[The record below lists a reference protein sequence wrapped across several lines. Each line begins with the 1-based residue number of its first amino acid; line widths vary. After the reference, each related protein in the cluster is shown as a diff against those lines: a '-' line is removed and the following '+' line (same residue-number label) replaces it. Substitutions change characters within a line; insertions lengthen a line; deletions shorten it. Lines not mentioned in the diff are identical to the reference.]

1 MSLEGINSIFR
12 DIRLLPYGVATLSV
26 ALALALTRSLLPWL
40 YPTTTPLFF
49 IAVIVSSWYGSF
61 GAGLL
66 ATMLSTLAINYFF
79 IEPFNSLQIV
89 NVETIVR
96 LGTFSIAAG
105 FIASLNLSWRTA
117 LKNAKAALQT
127 LQEAMELEQKAQGE
141 TAQAAATEAKEH
153 LETVLSSIN
162 DGFYILDRDW
172 RYTYANDR
180 YCEMVGKQ
188 RSAILGQNIWELFP
202 ATVDTDAYVQFHR
215 AMRAQTPLQ
224 FDYLYS
230 PWNGWHDCRIYPS
243 PSGLTV
249 LLADITDRKQAELLL
264 IEQKRLLEPI
274 ALGQPLDYCLAA
286 VCDSVSRLNPGTRA
300 CFLLADTQRLTF
312 QRSITPDFPP
322 SFGAGLKDAPINDLC
337 IGTSGSAVYCGQ
349 SVTCADIAND
359 DRWSQA
365 WRNLCVAHGILACHS
380 QPVLRQD
387 YLALGSLMLCF
398 SEARRP
404 TDWEYQLAVFGTQL
418 ASIAFER
425 DRSRSKAM
433 RESEEQLRLASE
445 GGNLGLWHWD
455 RETDT
460 LSFTD
465 IAKAMFGLPLNTEMS
480 VEVFLEAVHHD
491 DRPFVHTAIAELKA
505 NQPPAEIEYRTLWAD
520 GTVRW
525 ILAKGNCA
533 YNADGV
539 IISTRGVFIDI
550 SDRKQAEEALRQS
563 EEQSRK
569 ILESIDDGFF
579 ALDENWR
586 FTYVNRSAEILLD
599 RTASD
604 LIGKNVWA
612 EFPGLDGSEFERVY
626 RRVANERVA
635 LSVTAFYPDRDRW
648 YDVRTYP
655 AANGITIFFRNVTDR
670 KQAEEV
676 LQQREAEL
684 RLVTNAVPALISFV
698 DSDQR
703 YRFNNRAYEEWF
715 GHPAAQ
721 IYGKHLQEVL
731 GETGYEGIRPYVE
744 QVLAGQE
751 VTFESQISY
760 KDGGTREID
769 ATYVPRFNSQG
780 KVEGFVTLVNDITDR
795 KQAEATLRESEA
807 RFRLMADAAPVLIWM
822 ARTDKLCYYFNVPWL
837 NFTGRTI
844 EQERGNGWTEGVHP
858 DDLDRCLDTYVT
870 AFDARQPFKMEYRLK
885 RCDGIYRW
893 IMDEGVPRY
902 GLEGQFL
909 GYIGSCVDIED
920 HKQAEEALRESESR
934 LRLIFESAKD
944 YAIFTIDLNGIIASW
959 NSGAQ
964 RLLGYTETEA
974 IGCPSR
980 TIFTPEDNEQ
990 GQAEYEMQ
998 SALTQGRA
1006 EDERWHVRKDGN
1018 RFWASGL
1025 MMPLLN
1031 EADCPQGFVK
1041 IMQDKTAQRQAS
1053 ERLQLLYETTRDL
1066 LNTEHPLA
1074 LMHGLFRKLAV
1085 QLDLHSYYNFMV
1097 EEKDNRRMLHL
1108 RNYDGISQERAQ
1120 AIAWIELGE
1129 YLCGLVA
1136 QTQQQLVLNQ
1146 AELSTHPNAKALCEL
1161 GITAYAG
1168 QPLIAQGQLLGTLS
1182 FASLTRTHFTA
1193 AEIDLL
1199 RSTCDQIAIALERA
1213 NLNASLQ
1220 QQAEQL
1226 RQASRIKD
1234 EFLAVLSHELRSPL
1248 NPILGWSKLLQ
1259 TGKLDAAKTAQA
1271 LATIERNAKLQ
1282 TELIE
1287 DLLDVSKILQGKLSL
1302 NIRAVDL
1309 ALTVESAIE
1318 TVNLAAV
1325 AKSIEI
1331 RTVLDPQIGQ
1341 ILGDAGR
1348 LQQVVWNLVS
1358 NAVKFTSAGGRVE
1371 VNLTRV
1377 GDRAQIT
1384 VADTGIGIAPEF
1396 LPYVFDYFRQKDGA
1410 TTRKFGGLGLG
1421 LAIVRHL
1428 VELHGGTVAAE
1439 SQGEGLG
1446 ATFTV
1451 RLPLSPKVKGQEN
1464 SLAGFSERS
1473 TADEPLSGMRI
1484 LVVDDEPDMRELI
1497 CFLLEDAGAVVVTV
1511 AVASEA
1517 LTALAGFQP
1526 DVLLSDIGMP
1536 GMDGYMLL
1544 RQVRALPP
1552 ERGGLIPAI
1561 ALTAYAGEFNH
1572 KQALQAGFQRHLAK
1586 PIEPD
1591 ELIKTIA
1598 ALRKQE
1604 QSWPS
1609 KL

>member
-12 DIRLLPYGVATLSV
+12 DIRLLPYGVATLCV

-40 YPTTTPLFF
+40 YPTTMPLFF

-66 ATMLSTLAINYFF
+66 ATILSTLAINYFF
-79 IEPFNSLQIV
+79 IEPFYSLQIA

-96 LGTFSIAAG
+96 LGIFSIAAG
-105 FIASLNLSWRTA
+105 FIASLNLSWRTT

-127 LQEAMELEQKAQGE
+127 LQEARSLAQQAQAQSE
-141 TAQAAATEAKEH
+141 SAQAAATQAKEQ

-180 YCEMVGKQ
+180 YCEMVGMPQ
-188 RSAILGQNIWELFP
+188 SAILGQKLWELFP

-230 PWNGWHDCRIYPS
+230 LWKRWHDCRIYPS

-264 IEQKRLLEPI
+264 VEQKRLLESI
-274 ALGQPLDYCLAA
+274 ALCQPLDDCLAA

-300 CFLLADTQRLTF
+300 CFLLADAQRLTF
-312 QRSITPDFPP
+312 NRSITPDFPP
-322 SFGAGLKDAPINDLC
+322 SFGEGLKDAPINDLC
-337 IGTSGSAVYCGQ
+337 IGTCGEAVYCGQ
-349 SVTCADIAND
+349 PATCADIAND

-380 QPVLRQD
+380 QPVFGPD
-387 YLALGSLMLCF
+387 NLALGSLMLCF

-404 TDWEYQLAVFGTQL
+404 TDGEYKLAELSTQV
-418 ASIAFER
+418 ASIALDR
-425 DRSRSKAM
+425 DRSFQAL
-433 RESEEQLRLASE
+433 RESEE
-445 GGNLGLWHWD
+445 H
-455 RETDT
+455 
-460 LSFTD
+460 
-465 IAKAMFGLPLNTEMS
+465 
-480 VEVFLEAVHHD
+480 
-491 DRPFVHTAIAELKA
+491 
-505 NQPPAEIEYRTLWAD
+505 
-520 GTVRW
+520 
-525 ILAKGNCA
+525 
-533 YNADGV
+533 
-539 IISTRGVFIDI
+539 
-550 SDRKQAEEALRQS
+550 
-563 EEQSRK
+563 SRN

-599 RTASD
+599 GTASD
-604 LIGKNVWA
+604 LIGKNLWE
-612 EFPGLDGSEFERVY
+612 EFPGLDGSEFELIH
-626 RRVANERVA
+626 RRVANERVP
-635 LSVTAFYPDRDRW
+635 LSVTAFYPDHDRW

-655 AANGITIFFRNVTDR
+655 AANGITIYFRNVTDR

-721 IYGKHLQEVL
+721 IYGQHLQEIL
-731 GETGYEGIRPYVE
+731 GETAYEGIRPYVE

-751 VTFESQISY
+751 VTFESQIPY
-760 KDGGTREID
+760 KDGGTRQID

-780 KVEGFVTLVNDITDR
+780 KVEGFVALVNDITDR
-795 KQAEATLRESEA
+795 KLAEATLRESEA

-822 ARTDKLCYYFNVPWL
+822 ARTDKLCYYFNLPWL

-844 EQERGNGWTEGVHP
+844 EQESGNGWTEGVHP

-902 GLEGQFL
+902 GLEDQFL

-934 LRLIFESAKD
+934 LRLIFESATD

-990 GQAEYEMQ
+990 GQAEYERQ
-998 SALTQGRA
+998 TALLQGRA

-1025 MMPLLN
+1025 MMPLLD
-1031 EADCPQGFVK
+1031 EANCPQGLVK

-1066 LNTEHPLA
+1066 LNTEQPLA

-1108 RNYDGISQERAQ
+1108 KNYDGISQERAQ
-1120 AIAWIELGE
+1120 AIAWIELGQ

-1182 FASLTRTHFTA
+1182 FASLTRTDFTP
-1193 AEIDLL
+1193 AEIELL
-1199 RSTCDQIAIALERA
+1199 GSICDQIAIALERA
-1213 NLNASLQ
+1213 NLNDSLQ
-1220 QQAEQL
+1220 QQAQQL
-1226 RQASRIKD
+1226 IQANRIKD

-1302 NIRAVDL
+1302 NIRPVDL

-1318 TVNLAAV
+1318 TVNLAAA
-1325 AKSIEI
+1325 AKSIDI
-1331 RTVLDPQIGQ
+1331 RTVLDAQIGQ
-1341 ILGDAGR
+1341 ILGDSGR

-1377 GDRAQIT
+1377 GNRAQIT
-1384 VADTGIGIAPEF
+1384 VADTGIGIAREF

-1428 VELHGGTVAAE
+1428 VELHGGTVAAD
-1439 SQGEGLG
+1439 SPGEGQG

-1451 RLPLSPKVKGQEN
+1451 SLPLSPKVKGQEK
-1464 SLAGFSERS
+1464 SFAGFSERS
-1473 TADEPLSGMRI
+1473 TADEPLCGIRI

-1497 CFLLEDAGAVVVTV
+1497 CFLLEDAGAEVVTV
-1511 AVASEA
+1511 AVAFEA
-1517 LTALAGFQP
+1517 LPAFARFQP

-1544 RQVRALPP
+1544 GQVRALPP

-1561 ALTAYAGEFNH
+1561 ALTAYAGEFDRQ
-1572 KQALQAGFQRHLAK
+1572 QALQAGFQRHLAK
-1586 PIEPD
+1586 PIDPD

-1598 ALRKQE
+1598 ALMSKNTHDPASSKDRSQGS
-1604 QSWPS
+1604 QTDRTSPS
-1609 KL
+1609 F